1 MCCGPISGGAPK
13 VTAMSLS
20 EARNPNQPR
29 RRQFGRGILMAAAM
43 AALLAGGCRGM
54 GDITGSI
61 GGRADTAVP
70 TSPEAL
76 RAYSDDWGRRNEAS
90 PGNKTAA
97 LNYARALR
105 AQERYEQAVAMLQ
118 TAALKN
124 PADTELRG
132 AYGKALADAGRL
144 KEAAEVLANSHT
156 PEHPN
161 WSILST
167 QGSVADELGDHT
179 LAQSYYAAALK
190 IVPGEPSV
198 LSNLGLSYALSK
210 DLTQAEGTLR
220 QAAAHP
226 RADMRVR
233 QNLALV
239 LALQGKFSEAEEVA
253 RRDLPPGE
261 ASANVAS
268 IRAMIAQS
276 NTWRDIQKSEPAKP
290 TRKPASRS

>member
-1 MCCGPISGGAPK
+1 
-13 VTAMSLS
+13 MSLS
-20 EARNPNQPR
+20 EARNPSQPAR
-29 RRQFGRGILMAAAM
+29 PRQFGRGVLMAAAL
-43 AALLAGGCRGM
+43 AALLAGGCQGM

-61 GGRADTAVP
+61 GGPADTSVP

-90 PGNKTAA
+90 PGNKIAA

-124 PADTELRG
+124 PSDTELRG

-167 QGSVADELGDHT
+167 QGSVADELGDHAQ
-179 LAQSYYAAALK
+179 AQSYYAAALK
-190 IVPGEPSV
+190 IAPGEPSV

-226 RADMRVR
+226 RADVRVR

-290 TRKPASRS
+290 ARKPASRS

>member
-1 MCCGPISGGAPK
+1 
-13 VTAMSLS
+13 MSLS
-20 EARNPNQPR
+20 EARNPSQPAR
-29 RRQFGRGILMAAAM
+29 PRQFGRGVLMAAAL

-61 GGRADTAVP
+61 GGRADTSVP

-90 PGNKTAA
+90 PGNKIAA

-124 PADTELRG
+124 PSDTELRG

-167 QGSVADELGDHT
+167 QGSVADELGDHAQ
-179 LAQSYYAAALK
+179 AQSYYAAALK
-190 IVPGEPSV
+190 IAPGEPSV

-226 RADMRVR
+226 RADVRVR

-276 NTWRDIQKSEPAKP
+276 NTWRDIQKTGPAKP
-290 TRKPASRS
+290 ARKPASRS